1 MFFTAIVLSGIAR
14 ASTLPGGLMPNTVQF
29 KHFQCWDVP
38 WVKARVPDLLDEI
51 GSNDELWLADTSRQR
66 KIKVQQHTQSIF
78 LRGAVR
84 APGSP
89 ASSNDIQESAPARY
103 ASRFP
108 ATIKLLNQIAEHF
121 QADLCRAL
129 YVRLLPFSEVLPH
142 VDGGSY
148 YLTRDRYH
156 LVIYSVDGSVM
167 SCEDEQVVMYPGE
180 LWSFNNKLQ
189 HESKN
194 ASPEWRVHLI
204 FDLLP
209 KAAATATS

>member
-1 MFFTAIVLSGIAR
+1 
-14 ASTLPGGLMPNTVQF
+14 MPNTLKF

-38 WVKARVPDLLDEI
+38 WVTLCVPDLLHEVRN
-51 GSNDELWLADTSRQR
+51 NDDLWLADQSRQR

-84 APGSP
+84 VQGDPS
-89 ASSNDIQESAPARY
+89 SSNDIQESAPARY
-103 ASRFP
+103 ACRFP
-108 ATIKLLNQIAEHF
+108 ATIELLNRIATHF
-121 QADLCRAL
+121 NAELCRAL

-148 YLTRDRYH
+148 YLTRNRYH
-156 LVIYSVDGSVM
+156 LVVYSIDGSIM
-167 SCEDEQVVMYPGE
+167 TCENEQVIMYPGE
-180 LWSFNNKLQ
+180 LWSFNNKLR

-209 KAAATATS
+209 KTTTTAAEG